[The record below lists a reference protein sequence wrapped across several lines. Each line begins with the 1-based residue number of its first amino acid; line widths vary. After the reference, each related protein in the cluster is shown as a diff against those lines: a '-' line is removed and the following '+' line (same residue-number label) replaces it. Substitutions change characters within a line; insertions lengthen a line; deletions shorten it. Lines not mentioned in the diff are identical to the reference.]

1 MVDNVASV
9 DTATARPGR
18 AWHVVLWVLQVLGA
32 VSFLLAGYQKL
43 AGTPDM
49 VALFSAI
56 GAGQWFR
63 FVTGTLETLGGIAL
77 LVPRLRALGA
87 LGLIGV
93 MIGALITDFALGI
106 SPLPALV
113 ELVIV
118 AVIAWGRR
126 RELTPSWV
134 LRGE

>member
-18 AWHVVLWVLQVLGA
+18 AWHVALWVVQVLGA
-32 VSFLLAGYQKL
+32 VSFVFAGYQKL

-63 FVTGTLETLGGIAL
+63 FVTGTLEILGGIAL
-77 LVPRLRALGA
+77 LIPRLRALGA
-87 LGLIGV
+87 LGLICV

-106 SPLPALV
+106 TPLPALV

>member
-9 DTATARPGR
+9 DVATARPGR

-43 AGTPDM
+43 AGSPDM
-49 VALFSAI
+49 VALFAAI

-63 FVTGTLETLGGIAL
+63 FLTGTLEILGGIAL
-77 LVPRLRALGA
+77 LIPRLRALGA
-87 LGLIGV
+87 LGLVGV
-93 MIGALITDFALGI
+93 MIGALITNFTLGMT
-106 SPLPALV
+106 PLAALV

-118 AVIAWGRR
+118 AVILWGRR
-126 RELTPSWV
+126 RELTPSWI

>member
-18 AWHVVLWVLQVLGA
+18 AWHVALWVVQVLGA
-32 VSFLLAGYQKL
+32 VSFVFAGYQKL

-63 FVTGTLETLGGIAL
+63 FVTGTLEILGGIAL
-77 LVPRLRALGA
+77 LIPRLRALGA
-87 LGLIGV
+87 LGLICV

-106 SPLPALV
+106 TPLPALA

>member
-9 DTATARPGR
+9 DVATARPGR
-18 AWHVVLWVLQVLGA
+18 VWHVVLWVLQVLGA

-43 AGTPDM
+43 AGSPDM
-49 VALFSAI
+49 VALFAAI

-63 FVTGTLETLGGIAL
+63 FLTGTLEVLGAVAL
-77 LVPRLRALGA
+77 LIPRLRALGA
-87 LGLIGV
+87 VGLVGV
-93 MIGALITDFALGI
+93 MIGALITDFTLGI
-106 SPLPALV
+106 TPVPALV
-113 ELVIV
+113 ELVVV
-118 AVIAWGRR
+118 AAVAWGRR